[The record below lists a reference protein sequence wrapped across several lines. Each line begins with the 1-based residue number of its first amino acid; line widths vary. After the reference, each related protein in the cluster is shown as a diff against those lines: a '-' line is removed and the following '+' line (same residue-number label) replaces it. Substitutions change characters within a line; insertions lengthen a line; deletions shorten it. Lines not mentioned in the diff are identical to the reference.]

1 MGKPAADA
9 GRFNTVDTCAPAG
22 RFHTLVDTCAPAG
35 RFNTLEDTV
44 TTHGERH
51 LAMRDVLQKSIE
63 NAAEV
68 LAP

>member
-35 RFNTLEDTV
+35 RFNTLED
-44 TTHGERH
+44 
-51 LAMRDVLQKSIE
+51 ADDVD
-63 NAAEV
+63 AF
-68 LAP
+68 

>member
-1 MGKPAADA
+1 M
-9 GRFNTVDTCAPAG
+9 RMFCIYLLIICALFSFEG

-44 TTHGERH
+44 TTLGERH